1 MGITDPWRQCLGT
14 TKKGERCGQMVPSY
28 RGDYCRWH
36 SDQAPTVSKGDEFS
50 NKVLV
55 STAVNGT
62 VAILTIAGMC
72 VFFWFIMISYNL
84 VIENDAEKHRAFDDD
99 CYQEYIVE
107 WDQPPPY
114 ENGEERYQKCL
125 GENPHYE
132 NYGDA
137 MAELFFCCCF
147 GLFVLPMFANL

>member
-14 TKKGERCGQMVPSY
+14 TKKGERCGQMVPWY

-36 SDQAPTVSKGDEFS
+36 SDQAPTVRKADEVS

-55 STAVNGT
+55 STSVNGT

-72 VFFWFIMISYNL
+72 VFFWFMMISYNL

-99 CYQEYIVE
+99 WYQEYVVDWKGSGLAGE
-107 WDQPPPY
+107 SYY
-114 ENGEERYQKCL
+114 ERCL
-125 GENPHYE
+125 GDNPHYE

-137 MAELFFCCCF
+137 MGELCFCCFF
-147 GLFVLPMFANL
+147 GFFVFPFFADL

>member
-1 MGITDPWRQCLGT
+1 MIPW
-14 TKKGERCGQMVPSY
+14 Y

-36 SDQAPTVSKGDEFS
+36 SDQAPLVSKGDEVS

-72 VFFWFIMISYNL
+72 VFFWFILISYNL

-99 CYQEYIVE
+99 CYQEYVVE
-107 WDQPPPY
+107 WKGY
-114 ENGEERYQKCL
+114 GNGEENYERCL

-137 MAELFFCCCF
+137 MTELFFCFCLGF
-147 GLFVLPMFANL
+147 FVLPMFAGIGNTS